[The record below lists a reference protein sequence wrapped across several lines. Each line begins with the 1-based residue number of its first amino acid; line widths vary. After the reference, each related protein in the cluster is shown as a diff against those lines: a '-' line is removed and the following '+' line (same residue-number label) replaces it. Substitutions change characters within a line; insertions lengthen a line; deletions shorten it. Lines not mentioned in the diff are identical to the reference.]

1 MTAPWL
7 RGRRSP
13 PQGEVVLI
21 LVVGLLILQ
30 AYANV
35 KRSTAMFGKV
45 TFLTGTLVNVQREA
59 LPLEDQSPVREVV
72 HALETSRLSPRLLTP
87 GDHQERAG
95 DRHRHHERLA
105 PRPQGARGAA
115 GHRRLRHRLL
125 LARLPAPLPVDMLK
139 IDKAFVDGIGHGRED
154 TDLANAIGKLSH
166 TLQLHTVAEGI
177 EQATQATQPVGQAAV
192 A

>member
-13 PQGEVVLI
+13 PQGKVVLI
-21 LVVGLLILQ
+21 LVVELLILQ

-72 HALETSRLSPRLLTP
+72 HALETSRLSPRLLTLEITESVLVT
-87 GDHQERAG
+87 DIDTMSAW
-95 DRHRHHERLA
+95 L
-105 PRPQGARGAA
+105 RGLK
-115 GHRRLRHRLL
+115 GLGVL
-125 LARLPAPLPVDMLK
+125 LA
-139 IDKAFVDGIGHGRED
+139 IDDFGTGYSSLGYLRRFPS
-154 TDLANAIGKLSH
+154 TCSRSTRRSWTGS
-166 TLQLHTVAEGI
+166 
-177 EQATQATQPVGQAAV
+177 ATAARTPTWPTRS
-192 A
+192 AS